1 MYQLVS
7 IIYIRYTIPRFSYFL
22 VVWLVTIKAEFYDH
36 TLAKPQNRG
45 TLYVLWLFLFQTAA
59 KIPLALLKT
68 IHLGKLHFLT
78 TSLVGDSAEK
88 QAISGANSLNWCVL
102 RNSVIWVLGFEVGK
116 YLKHSSKVW
125 ARKIRT
131 TSEIG
136 CLTKFPIAPYHH
148 NTWSKWKTH
157 D

>member
-88 QAISGANSLNWCVL
+88 QAISGANSPNWCAL
-102 RNSVIWVLGFEVGK
+102 RNPVIRVLEFEVGK

-125 ARKIRT
+125 ARKNRT
-131 TSEIG
+131 ASEIAYLKKIPN
-136 CLTKFPIAPYHH
+136 CTL
-148 NTWSKWKTH
+148 SL
-157 D
+157 